1 MARLMPRFLRKE
13 QHNKHIAGSDRQQG
27 SGWWSKPQLKMS
39 IQVLI
44 LFFLQW
50 KHVITGIHPDHQ
62 EAILWSHPLL
72 FIRDKLQTF
81 YSHLSNPTGGECFL
95 VQPCVKWTPCM
106 TVTLQRLF
114 ALKQCEMKVWVLK
127 HAFQGAIS
135 FHHHVEKTSYLVLKP
150 CVVFEFPCTASN
162 EKKNTGNYKI
172 TVPPAG

>member
-1 MARLMPRFLRKE
+1 MPRFLREE

-44 LFFLQW
+44 LFCFCSENMSLLEFIQTT
-50 KHVITGIHPDHQ
+50 KKLYCGH
-62 EAILWSHPLL
+62 ILLL

-95 VQPCVKWTPCM
+95 VQPWVKWTPCM
-106 TVTLQRLF
+106 TVTLHRLF

-135 FHHHVEKTSYLVLKP
+135 FHYHAKKTSYLVLKP
-150 CVVFEFPCTASN
+150 CVAFEFPCTASN

-172 TVPPAG
+172 TVQPAG